1 VSSNTQVLPSMRVE
15 KIFDEEEVM
24 LSIAE
29 ANAAIL
35 RKHRRGRRRVGL
47 MLEVAA
53 FVAFSFVVVLWPR
66 RGAMSRRIIRHTFMH
81 S

>member
-1 VSSNTQVLPSMRVE
+1 MRVE
-15 KIFDEEEVM
+15 KVFDEQEVM

-29 ANAAIL
+29 ANAAVL

-53 FVAFSFVVVLWPR
+53 VVAFSFVVVSWPR
-66 RGAMSRRIIRHTFMH
+66 RGALSRRLGRQTYLH